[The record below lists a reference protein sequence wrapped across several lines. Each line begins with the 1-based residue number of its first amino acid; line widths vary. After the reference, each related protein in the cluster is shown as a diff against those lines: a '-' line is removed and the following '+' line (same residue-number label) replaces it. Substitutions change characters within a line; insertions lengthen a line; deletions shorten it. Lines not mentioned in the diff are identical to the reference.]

1 MKSFFD
7 KLNLRPQERRL
18 VVIVGIVVFV
28 VLNFLFVVPMFGDYA
43 KTMKDMKS
51 TRMTLN
57 RYKDEIKREPR
68 YKAQLREL
76 ENSGSFVAQE
86 EQASQLMRDVTT
98 QSALSGVTVMRYDPT
113 QRGSSGKTNAFFEEQ
128 TLGIT
133 VNTGE
138 KELID
143 FLYSLGSGTSLIR
156 VRTMTLNPEPSHF
169 KLQGNLTLVESFQ
182 KKATKAAP
190 AASAPS
196 ASKPAAAPAA
206 PVKQTNAATTVPAKA
221 TNAPAPPPNRK
232 LAPEKKTLANP
243 AAPASKK

>member
-18 VVIVGIVVFV
+18 VVIVGIVIFI
-28 VLNFLFVVPMFGDYA
+28 VLNFLFVVPMFGEYA
-43 KTMKDMKS
+43 KTMKSMKD
-51 TRMTLN
+51 TRRTLA
-57 RYKDEIKREPR
+57 RYDEEIKRGPR
-68 YKAQLREL
+68 YKVQLEHL
-76 ENSGSFVAQE
+76 ESTGSFVAQE

-98 QSALSGVTVMRYDPT
+98 QAAISQVTVLRWDPT

-143 FLYSLGSGTSLIR
+143 FLYSLGSGNSLIR
-156 VRTMTLNPEPSHF
+156 VRSMILNPEPSHF

-182 KKATKAAP
+182 RKPPPSRAATAAP
-190 AASAPS
+190 
-196 ASKPAAAPAA
+196 PA
-206 PVKQTNAATTVPAKA
+206 PAKA
-221 TNAPAPPPNRK
+221 GTAPAPAKTAPTPTPVTKTNNAPANPGPRK
-232 LAPEKKTLANP
+232 AGTESNP
-243 AAPASKK
+243 AGKATPPAQKK